1 MENISQLISDY
12 LDGELDDQGVE
23 RLAEALRSDV
33 DTVDQLV
40 LDSFIHSQLH
50 HWMNV
55 RQRRDEILADAFGGS
70 DMLGCSLGRLSESD
84 AAEYEAAENGALEH
98 TASKSRVARRLRRSW
113 IGMVAALATM
123 LLIAASIFTAA
134 YLVAARP
141 TIVAQLTEAK
151 ACQWDAASQ
160 DLPVG
165 SLLHAGQKLKLAS
178 GRALLT
184 FASGAQ
190 MMIVGPT
197 TVELASASKVDL
209 QQGRVGAQVPT
220 QAIGFTVA
228 TPSADFVDL
237 GTEFSLMLDETNTCE
252 LQVFDGLVELRLF
265 DRGGRVIVEQ
275 LRISEGSAVRFDA
288 ARHDVASV
296 PYDQQQRLL
305 P

>member
-12 LDGELDDQGVE
+12 LDGELDDRGVE
-23 RLAEALRSDV
+23 RLAAALRSDV

-70 DMLGCSLGRLSESD
+70 DMLGCSLGPLSESD
-84 AAEYEAAENGALEH
+84 AAEKDALELA
-98 TASKSRVARRLRRSW
+98 ASEARGAGRRLRRSW
-113 IGMVAALATM
+113 IGMFTALATM
-123 LLIAASIFTAA
+123 MLIAATIFTAA

-141 TIVAQLTEAK
+141 TIVAQLTEAQ
-151 ACQWDAASQ
+151 ACQWDVASQ

-165 SLLHAGQKLKLAS
+165 SLLHAGQQLKLAS

-197 TVELASASKVDL
+197 TVELDSASKVDL
-209 QQGRVGAQVPT
+209 RQGRVGAQVPT

-237 GTEFSLMLDETNTCE
+237 GTEFSLTLDETNVCE

-265 DRGGRVIVEQ
+265 DRGGRVIKER

-288 ARHDVASV
+288 AQHDVASI